1 VLKQCCNMALSEVL
15 ITLLPTYVLKV
26 GIFGEHGTPS
36 VYLFILCVSFR
47 HLES

>member
-1 VLKQCCNMALSEVL
+1 MLKPCCNMALSEVL
-15 ITLLPTYVLKV
+15 ITIFPKYVLKV

-36 VYLFILCVSFR
+36 VYLFILFLSFR